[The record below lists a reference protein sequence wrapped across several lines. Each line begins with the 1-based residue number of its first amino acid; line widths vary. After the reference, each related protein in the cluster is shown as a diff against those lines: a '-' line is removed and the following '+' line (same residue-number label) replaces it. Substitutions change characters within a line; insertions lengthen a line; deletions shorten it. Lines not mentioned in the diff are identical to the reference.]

1 MKGLYYCYHSQKAP
15 SVRPESGVDAD
26 IVSKN
31 AVIFLLKKAVH
42 IIPGKYNTKQVK
54 KQSKD
59 QRRDQKVTP
68 ACYVTSP

>member
-15 SVRPESGVDAD
+15 SVRQESGIDAD

-42 IIPGKYNTKQVK
+42 IIPGKLNTKQVK
-54 KQSKD
+54 KQSKNYR
-59 QRRDQKVTP
+59 QDQKVTL
-68 ACYVTSP
+68 A